1 MRSNI
6 RTSTS
11 RLLVIACVLILGMT
25 AFGQESSSLRVARV
39 INETGLSFTKAAE
52 NVWTVP
58 YQGKARKDI
67 IVVASV
73 TGDLITLFSVV
84 AEKKDLK
91 PSPEMLQ
98 KLLKFNADF
107 DRVKVGIDKDGDVF
121 VRIDLS
127 IRVLDKDEMTVNVDQ
142 VAAAADDIFKGL
154 KPHIAAA
161 K

>member
-1 MRSNI
+1 MRSI
-6 RTSTS
+6 IKTSTS
-11 RLLVIACVLILGMT
+11 CLFIIACVLMLGMN
-25 AFGQESSSLRVARV
+25 AVGQENSSQRVARV
-39 INETGLSFTKAAE
+39 INETGLSFTKASD

-73 TGDLITLFSVV
+73 AGDLITLFSVV

-154 KPHIAAA
+154 KPHFAAA

>member
-39 INETGLSFTKAAE
+39 INETGLSFTKASE
-52 NVWTVP
+52 SVWTVP

-127 IRVLDKDEMTVNVDQ
+127 IRVLDKDELTVNVDQ

>member
-11 RLLVIACVLILGMT
+11 RLLVIACVLMLGMT
-25 AFGQESSSLRVARV
+25 AFGQESSSQRVARV
-39 INETGLSFTKAAE
+39 INETGLSFTKASDS
-52 NVWTVP
+52 VWTVP

-127 IRVLDKDEMTVNVDQ
+127 IRVLDKDEMTVNADQ

-154 KPHIAAA
+154 KPHIPAA

>member
-1 MRSNI
+1 
-6 RTSTS
+6 
-11 RLLVIACVLILGMT
+11 MT

-39 INETGLSFTKAAE
+39 INETGLSFTKASE
-52 NVWTVP
+52 SVWTVP

-127 IRVLDKDEMTVNVDQ
+127 IRVLDKDELTVNVDQ

>member
-6 RTSTS
+6 RNFTS
-11 RLLVIACVLILGMT
+11 RLFVIACVLMLGMT

-58 YQGKARKDI
+58 YQGKSRKDI
-67 IVVASV
+67 IVVASI
-73 TGDLITLFSVV
+73 TGDLVTLFSVV
-84 AEKKDLK
+84 AAKKDLK
-91 PSPEMLQ
+91 PTPEMLQ
-98 KLLKFNADF
+98 KLLKFNSDF

-121 VRIDLS
+121 VRVDLS

-142 VAAAADDIFKGL
+142 VAATSDEVFKGL
-154 KPHIAAA
+154 KPNLAVA